1 MGRNIR
7 INGTD
12 YEVTKT
18 WNNQEVIGLRDQS
31 IYLRS
36 LDTLGVEYTE
46 TPALPTEVGAYVPV
60 WGNTLRTDST
70 LGACDIYQYYAG
82 VWYTNDQ
89 ETPPA
94 QVRANLG
101 PTGYLAPLTFKPE
114 ED

>member
-12 YEVTKT
+12 YEVTKA
-18 WNNQEVIGLRDQS
+18 WNNQEVIRLRDQS
-31 IYLRS
+31 VYLSS

-46 TPALPTEVGAYVPV
+46 TTALPTEVGAYVPV
-60 WGNTLRTDST
+60 WGNTPRTDST
-70 LGACDIYQYYAG
+70 LGVCDIYQYYAG
-82 VWYTNDQ
+82 DWYKNDQ
-89 ETPPA
+89 GVPPE
-94 QVRANLG
+94 QVLANLG

>member
-18 WNNQEVIGLRDQS
+18 WNNQEVILLRDQS
-31 IYLRS
+31 IYLSS
-36 LDTLGVEYTE
+36 LDTLGVEYSG
-46 TPALPTEVGAYVPV
+46 TPVLPTEVGAYVPV
-60 WGNTLRTDST
+60 WGAIPRSKEV
-70 LGACDIYQYYAG
+70 LGYSDVYQYYSGA
-82 VWYTNDQ
+82 WYKNDQ
-89 ETPPA
+89 EIPPE

-101 PTGYLAPLTFKPE
+101 STGYLAPLTFKPE

>member
-7 INGTD
+7 INGTN

-18 WNNQEVIGLRDQS
+18 WNNQEVIRLRDQS

-60 WGNTLRTDST
+60 WGNTLCTDSA
-70 LGACDIYQYYAG
+70 LGVCDIYQLYG
-82 VWYTNDQ
+82 GDWYKNDQ
-89 ETPPA
+89 EIATE
-94 QVRANLG
+94 QVLANLG
-101 PTGYLAPLTFKPE
+101 PAGYLAPLTFKPE